1 MPSDWLERPL
11 LGSVIMARGS
21 SPESSGRKMLMIF
34 LVYCI
39 ASLFYYVS
47 VLIVSRPYVIHF
59 PTFMARYSL
68 SVLKVSLNPK
78 QTNFGFYDSRASCD
92 ECIVIG
98 PVCGFVDVFVCG
110 LLPR

>member
-1 MPSDWLERPL
+1 LPSDWLERPL

-34 LVYCI
+34 LVI

-78 QTNFGFYDSRASCD
+78 QTNFGFTTVVLAATS
-92 ECIVIG
+92 V
-98 PVCGFVDVFVCG
+98 
-110 LLPR
+110 L